1 MSARISRRNLLR
13 AASGAALAL
22 PLLPS
27 LRSARAAAEAPPK
40 RFVTMYTPR
49 PAGKSS
55 EKP

>member
-27 LRSARAAAEAPPK
+27 LRSARAA
-40 RFVTMYTPR
+40 FGVV
-49 PAGKSS
+49 
-55 EKP
+55 